1 MSFFGSAKSTFD
13 SFAADAR
20 RALGDIKDIFES
32 EIHCHT
38 TVGEFCHKHH
48 EHTADNRYL
57 SFAAPRAGNHAKWY
71 VDGCGYFWA
80 VSEAIERAE
89 ESIWI
94 LDWWLSPELY
104 LRRPPSENEKYRL
117 DRMLVEAAERGVKV
131 NIIVYKEVEA
141 VLTLD
146 SAHTKHALEVHPNI
160 AVFRHPDH
168 APSGQVIESEIK
180 STFKDFSFK
189 TLDLCKL
196 PSETLSKLYGVN
208 DDVVLYWAHHE
219 KLCLIDGKLAFMG
232 GLDMCFGRWDVNQHP
247 IADAHPANLD
257 DIVFPG
263 QDFNNARIYDFAN
276 VSNWEQNKLDRTK
289 NSRMGW
295 SDISISLQGPVVEDL
310 RAHFVQRWNFIYYEK
325 YDVRKDD
332 RYTAL
337 SMMSADGEEDPYYK
351 QDGSRA
357 RAFAPV
363 PDDPDAVVQRHHYLP
378 GGVGSIYDRVQTGLN
393 KGLERFAGGGGHHSH
408 NHPAG
413 VSIQLVRSCSRWSHG
428 VATEH
433 SIANAYIG
441 VIEKS
446 QHFIY
451 IENQFFI
458 TATDDAQHPVMN
470 KIGAAI
476 VDRIIRAYQEGQNY
490 KVIVC
495 IPSVPGFAGDLHGDD
510 ALGTRA
516 IMEFQYFS
524 ICRGGNSI
532 IEKLQKAGVPDAS
545 KYIRFYNL
553 RNYDRINAGQAMDEV
568 QESSGISY
576 EDARKEHDD
585 MVGAGY
591 YGRGERT
598 GATSEQH
605 HREYDR
611 YQQATQRV
619 SGEPGSS
626 YDTVSACYE
635 DNGIS
640 IRDIPWA
647 GSKEAEM
654 DAFVSEELYI
664 HSKILIADD
673 RVVICGSAN
682 LNDRSQLGTHDSE
695 IAVVIEDPTPVESSM
710 DGEPYQASR
719 FAASLRRQ
727 IFRKHLG
734 LLPAQD
740 WTRPN
745 ANFTPVS
752 MDPNVY
758 DWGSPADLLVEDVLS
773 HNFSNLWNGTARTN
787 TEVFAKAFHV
797 VPADN
802 VRNWDD
808 YQNFYGQYFLS
819 PSPKDEKDKKPS
831 RYPYGHVVKEEF
843 PGGVD
848 ELKDWLDRVRG
859 NLVEMP
865 LSFMD
870 GVDFAK
876 EGLELNALT
885 EVIYT

>member
-1 MSFFGSAKSTFD
+1 MSFLDQAKSRFD
-13 SFAADAR
+13 SFAADAK
-20 RALGDIKDIFES
+20 RALGDIKGVFENEVHS
-32 EIHCHT
+32 HTKFGEI
-38 TVGEFCHKHH
+38 CHKHH
-48 EHTADNRYL
+48 LHTADNRYL
-57 SFAAPRAGNHAKWY
+57 SFAAPRGGNHTKWY

-80 VSEAIERAE
+80 VSEAIERAQ

-104 LRRPPSENEKYRL
+104 LRRPPSANEKYRL
-117 DRMLVEAAERGVKV
+117 DRMLLAAAERGVKV

-168 APSGQVIESEIK
+168 APNGQVLESEIR
-180 STFKDFSFK
+180 STFKNFSFK
-189 TLDLCKL
+189 AFDLSKL
-196 PSETLSKLYGVN
+196 PSESLKKLYGVN

-219 KLCLIDGKLAFMG
+219 KLCLIDGAVAFMG
-232 GLDMCFGRWDVNQHP
+232 GLDLCFGRWDVNQHP
-247 IADAHPANLD
+247 IADAHPSNLD

-295 SDISISLQGPVVEDL
+295 SDLSISLQGPVVEDL
-310 RAHFVQRWNFIYYEK
+310 KAHFVQRWNFIYYEK
-325 YDVRKDD
+325 YDVRKDE
-332 RYTAL
+332 RYTPLTMKDA
-337 SMMSADGEEDPYYK
+337 SGEDDPYYRH
-351 QDGSRA
+351 DGVRA
-357 RAFAPV
+357 KTFGTL
-363 PDDPDAVVQRHHYLP
+363 PDDPDAIVQHHRYLP
-378 GGVGSIYDRVQTGLN
+378 GGVGSIYDRVHTGLN
-393 KGLERFAGGGGHHSH
+393 KGLEMIGGGEHPHGQHH
-408 NHPAG
+408 AG
-413 VSIQLVRSCSRWSHG
+413 VSVQLVRSCTRWSHG

-433 SIANAYIG
+433 SIANAYIEIIG
-441 VIEKS
+441 KS

-476 VDRIIRAYQEGQNY
+476 VDRVLRAHQAGENY

-495 IPSVPGFAGDLHGDD
+495 IPSVPGFAGDLHDDD

-532 IEKLQKAGVPDAS
+532 IEKLQKAGVPDVS
-545 KYIRFYNL
+545 KYVRFYNL
-553 RNYDRINAGQAMDEV
+553 RNYDRINAGQVLDQV
-568 QESSGISY
+568 QQSSGVSY
-576 EDARKEHDD
+576 EDARREHDD

-591 YGRGERT
+591 SDRGEQT
-598 GATSEQH
+598 GATPGQH
-605 HREYDR
+605 HDNYDR
-611 YQQATQRV
+611 YQQATQKL
-619 SGEPGSS
+619 SGVAGSK

-635 DNGIS
+635 NNGPS
-640 IRDIPWA
+640 IKEIPWA

-664 HSKILIADD
+664 HTKILIADD

-695 IAVVIEDPTPVESSM
+695 IAVVIEDPTPVDSMM
-710 DGEPYQASR
+710 DGQPYQASK

-740 WTRPN
+740 WTKPN

-752 MDPNVY
+752 TELNVY
-758 DWGSPADLLVEDVLS
+758 DWGSPSDLLVQDVLS
-773 HNFSNLWNGTARTN
+773 HNFSNLWNGTAKTN
-787 TEVFAKAFHV
+787 TEIFAKAFHA
-797 VPADN
+797 VPDDH
-802 VRNWDD
+802 VRNWKD
-808 YQNFYGQYFLS
+808 YQQFYGQYFLS
-819 PSPKDEKDKKPS
+819 PSPKDEKNKKPS
-831 RYPYGHVVKEEF
+831 KYPYGHVVKEEF

-848 ELKDWLDRVRG
+848 ELKEWLNRVHG